1 MSTPREPKG
10 VGSTKKSQ
18 LQEYIHPSAYSQ
30 RHIVSLK
37 GISQWSDSEREAHFK
52 HNRILQEG
60 FLTRDAK
67 EVVNDAILCKEDW
80 LTDIVCPSVQAS
92 LALHIATNL
101 VVTYTVDEAD
111 LNAKTREIMNNL
123 TQDATRIPELEAEI
137 DKELNTEEK
146 KSQIEQAALKRFT
159 ASAEK
164 RFAEKYPKEDIKNPK
179 NKEILEALKDINN
192 PENTGTLAAFRR
204 IQKDIE
210 QKKITDEIVAAYV
223 DKAMRE
229 NKDTFG
235 LTEKQTKEKGQNT
248 DNVYLGAA
256 GSGKSTIMRQQMSDK
271 NAKEHMV
278 ILATDSYRGV
288 TVPGFEQ
295 RENATETDQIFIRT
309 QDTAYMIKELVRGK
323 LKTLEKR
330 PDILVDG
337 VTLEGWHRDLLLGN
351 KKTISNIAAL
361 DDASLV
367 AGRAYNRALDPN
379 AGPADKGRQVHTTAL
394 FKGHGDASKF
404 WLSGVP
410 KGVDT
415 EIYDTNVPRRG
426 EKPKVIGR
434 IHAKEGEES
443 IDVLDLSK
451 IAKFLGKANL
461 NPEAADKAYLY
472 SDPNKTYKQFTATD
486 AHKAEEILKAVR
498 SSGSP
503 TDKFFKPSFTVMLL
517 KPDGKPF
524 ATIREKSKGELELSV
539 QDKDAYND
547 ALKGPAKGILT
558 EITQRVILKEKTLEE
573 AHQRTLTF
581 GTKKASQAIKK
592 AIDTPPASPKP
603 KP

>member
-1 MSTPREPKG
+1 IKNE
-10 VGSTKKSQ
+10 
-18 LQEYIHPSAYSQ
+18 LQ
-30 RHIVSLK
+30 
-37 GISQWSDSEREAHFK
+37 
-52 HNRILQEG
+52 
-60 FLTRDAK
+60 TRG
-67 EVVNDAILCKEDW
+67 DAI
-80 LTDIVCPSVQAS
+80 
-92 LALHIATNL
+92 
-101 VVTYTVDEAD
+101 
-111 LNAKTREIMNNL
+111 
-123 TQDATRIPELEAEI
+123 
-137 DKELNTEEK
+137 EK
-146 KSQIEQAALKRFT
+146 AALKRFSD
-159 ASAEK
+159 SAAK
-164 RFAEKYPKEDIKNPK
+164 RFAAKYPKEDIKDPK
-179 NKEILEALKDINN
+179 NKEILEKLKDINN
-192 PENTGTLAAFRR
+192 SENTETLAAFRR

-229 NKDTFG
+229 NKDTFE

-337 VTLEGWHRDLLLGN
+337 VTLEGWHRDLLVGN

-361 DDASLV
+361 DDATLV
-367 AGRAYNRALDPN
+367 ASRAYNRALDPN

-415 EIYDTNVPRRG
+415 EIYDTNVPRG

-434 IHAKEGEES
+434 IHAPKEGEGEKS

-486 AHKAEEILKAVR
+486 AHKAEEILKAVS

-503 TDKFFKPSFTVMLL
+503 TDKFFKPSFTVRLL

-524 ATIREKSKGELELSV
+524 ATIREKAQGELELSV

-581 GTKKASQAIKK
+581 GTKKASLAIKK
-592 AIDTPPASPKP
+592 AVETPPANPKP